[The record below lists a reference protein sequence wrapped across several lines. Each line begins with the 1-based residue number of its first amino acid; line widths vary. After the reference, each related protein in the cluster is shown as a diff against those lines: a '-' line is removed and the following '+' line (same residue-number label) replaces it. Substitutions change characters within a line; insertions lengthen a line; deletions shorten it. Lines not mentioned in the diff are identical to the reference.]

1 MGVSIDHSFATAKG
15 THGQIYHRLDQLMPG
30 VKGPRYMQLY
40 FYDTDKTMH
49 HRMKRSPHLDA
60 NVIRTILNIM
70 QLNQYVQAFKNFGT
84 LTNLD
89 CYAIVLNTSV
99 FVD

>member
-1 MGVSIDHSFATAKG
+1 MGFTLIVVWQLQRVLEYTFKA
-15 THGQIYHRLDQLMPG
+15 HGQIYHMLDQLMPG
-30 VKGPRYMQLY
+30 VKGPRHMQLY

-70 QLNQYVQAFKNFGT
+70 QRN
-84 LTNLD
+84 
-89 CYAIVLNTSV
+89 
-99 FVD
+99 